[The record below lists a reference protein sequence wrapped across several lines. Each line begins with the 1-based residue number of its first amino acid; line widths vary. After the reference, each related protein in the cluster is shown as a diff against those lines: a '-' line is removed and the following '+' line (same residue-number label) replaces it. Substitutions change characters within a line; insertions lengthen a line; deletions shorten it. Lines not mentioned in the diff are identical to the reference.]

1 MLQPSLFPPQSLSVS
16 EINRYLRELFESD
29 EILADIWV
37 QGEVSNLSRPASG
50 HVYLTL
56 KDPLSALKCVIWKQT
71 AMRLPLTLQN
81 GMAVELH
88 GSISVYERDGA
99 YQLYVD
105 AVRLTGEGA
114 LYQEFLRLKAR
125 LQVEGLFDEERK
137 RPLPELP
144 QKIGI
149 VTSASGAAL
158 QDILNTLRRRYP
170 LAEVVLAPCAVQGE
184 EAIPQIIASISALNS
199 EPGIDVLILARG
211 GGSLED
217 LWVFNDEDVVR
228 AVAGSRAPVITGI
241 GHETDFT
248 LSDFAADYRAPTPT
262 GAAEIAVPN
271 VTDLR
276 EQVNGL
282 STRLEYA
289 LHRVVSLER
298 GSLLELRSRMEKLSP
313 AWQLRSD
320 RQRMDELAG
329 RMESASGHN
338 LQLKRSELLN
348 LDKRLSSLNPY
359 AVLQRGYAIVTDAQG
374 SVVRSV
380 NQVRR
385 EDVLDIRVSD
395 GEISSRVLSDPGDID
410 PGGINNG
417 KD

>member
-1 MLQPSLFPPQSLSVS
+1 M
-16 EINRYLRELFESD
+16 
-29 EILADIWV
+29 
-37 QGEVSNLSRPASG
+37 
-50 HVYLTL
+50 
-56 KDPLSALKCVIWKQT
+56 
-71 AMRLPLTLQN
+71 
-81 GMAVELH
+81 
-88 GSISVYERDGA
+88 
-99 YQLYVD
+99 
-105 AVRLTGEGA
+105 RLTGEGA

-125 LQVEGLFDEERK
+125 LQAEGLFDEERK

-149 VTSASGAAL
+149 VTSSTGAAL

-184 EAIPQIIASISALNS
+184 EAIPQIITSIATLNA
-199 EPGIDVLILARG
+199 EPGVDVLILARG

-217 LWVFNDEDVVR
+217 LWAFNDENVVR
-228 AVAGSRAPVITGI
+228 AVAGSRVSVITGI

-271 VTDLR
+271 VTELR

-282 STRLEYA
+282 AARLEYA
-289 LHRVVSLER
+289 LQREVGLER
-298 GSLLELRSRMEKLSP
+298 GNLLDLRSRLEKLSP

-329 RMESASGHN
+329 RLESAFGHAQ
-338 LQLKRSELLN
+338 QLKNTEMLN
-348 LDKRLSSLNPY
+348 LGKRLASLNPY

-374 SVVRSV
+374 GVVRSV

-395 GEISSRVLSDPGDID
+395 GDILSRVLSVPGDGD
-410 PGGINNG
+410 SGGTNNG

>member
-56 KDPLSALKCVIWKQT
+56 KDTTSALKCVIWKLT

-88 GSISVYERDGA
+88 GAIGVYERDGQ

-125 LQVEGLFDEERK
+125 LQAEGLFDEERK

-149 VTSASGAAL
+149 VTSSTGAAL

-217 LWVFNDEDVVR
+217 LWAFNDEDVVR
-228 AVAGSRAPVITGI
+228 AVAGSRVPVITGI

-248 LSDFAADYRAPTPT
+248 LSDFASDYRAPTPT

-298 GSLLELRSRMEKLSP
+298 GSLLELHSRIEKLSP

-329 RMESASGHN
+329 RMESACGHAQ
-338 LQLKRSELLN
+338 QLRRAEMLN